1 MQIIDYEQYMLSN
14 NLVHPDKIR
23 YYSGWVKRFLRMS
36 LSDQLSDIEKIK
48 QFSECV

>member
-1 MQIIDYEQYMLSN
+1 MQIIDYEQYILSN
-14 NLVHPDKIR
+14 NLVYPDKIR

-48 QFSECV
+48 QFSQCV